1 MFLTEAKER
10 LGDDF
15 SVNPKVSWKFL
26 TLFVCHLTNQ
36 NYKHSKFQIELKTNP
51 ETGFPERRT
60 IKFGTNCDLSD
71 ERKWKPQIQ
80 VDDHDDKRARCKR

>member
-1 MFLTEAKER
+1 M
-10 LGDDF
+10 
-15 SVNPKVSWKFL
+15 
-26 TLFVCHLTNQ
+26 
-36 NYKHSKFQIELKTNP
+36 KTNP

-80 VDDHDDKRARCKR
+80 VDHDDDAKDDNFVG

>member
-1 MFLTEAKER
+1 M
-10 LGDDF
+10 
-15 SVNPKVSWKFL
+15 
-26 TLFVCHLTNQ
+26 
-36 NYKHSKFQIELKTNP
+36 KTNP

-80 VDDHDDKRARCKR
+80 VLNNTDDNAVAGYGDALREIQRGDSLQKIIITSFWRCREGCRVKHVRE